1 MRKRKRIKKK
11 NKVKK
16 NKVKKKQ
23 MKFKNRMTMC
33 LLECIQ
39 NLSHLVIKTYKRT
52 IKIYLLKRG
61 LKSNKRIRNQKKRM

>member
-1 MRKRKRIKKK
+1 
-11 NKVKK
+11 
-16 NKVKKKQ
+16 

-61 LKSNKRIRNQKKRM
+61 LKFQQKNQEPEKKNVILQIIDEIEQETG